1 MVACTA
7 TLLAGSVLL
16 ALSHVA
22 TAAGAGLALALLL
35 LLARRSGS
43 RAAVD
48 ASFLTLLLYFAV
60 GSHILGLWPLPGV
73 AAVLVASQLARR
85 TPRAELWHT
94 WLQRGR
100 RTPELPWL
108 LVLIVVVTTSAL
120 VLWQHLFDG
129 RPPQAYVDAA
139 AGRPLW
145 LLIVAGVGFSLVNAA
160 VEEAVFRGVLQT
172 ALQEVAG
179 PVVAV
184 VVQAVA
190 FGTLHVVGVPTGI
203 VGAVMAGSWGLLLG
217 LIRWRT
223 RGLLA
228 PYAAHVA
235 ADATIFCLLLPALR

>member
-1 MVACTA
+1 MA
-7 TLLAGSVLL
+7 SR
-16 ALSHVA
+16 LS
-22 TAAGAGLALALLL
+22 L
-35 LLARRSGS
+35 
-43 RAAVD
+43 
-48 ASFLTLLLYFAV
+48 
-60 GSHILGLWPLPGV
+60 
-73 AAVLVASQLARR
+73 R
-85 TPRAELWHT
+85 TPRAELWHA
-94 WLQRGR
+94 WLRRGR

-108 LVLIVVVTTSAL
+108 LVLIVVVTTVAL
-120 VLWQHLFDG
+120 LLWQRLFDG
-129 RPPQAYVDAA
+129 RPPQTYVDAA

-172 ALQEVAG
+172 AMQEVAG

-184 VVQAVA
+184 IVQAVA

-223 RGLLA
+223 GGLLA

-235 ADATIFCLLLPALR
+235 ADAAIFCLLLPALR